1 VRLINLTLIDNGFGV
16 APQVGL
22 IGSTAKKVLKI
33 QQSKFFGDTDAIECF
48 SRPQV
53 CQQNPGA
60 P

>member
-1 VRLINLTLIDNGFGV
+1 MRLINLTLIDNGFGV

-22 IGSTAKKVLKI
+22 VGTTALKVLKI

-53 CQQNPGA
+53 C
-60 P
+60 